1 MLTSLFICIINNN
14 THTTGVGNTGV
25 YMKEKYNITGMTC
38 SACSAHVTK
47 AVAKVNGVK
56 NVNVNLLSNSMVV
69 EYDDA
74 VSSSDI
80 ISAVTEAGYGAEI
93 ENNKGTSKQT
103 QKLPYDTEL
112 ENMRKRLVISFI
124 FFIPVMYLS
133 MGSMAGLP
141 QFSFFKHYEGSFNYA
156 FTLFLLTIPVL
167 IVNRKYFINGFKALF
182 NKAPNM
188 DSLVAL
194 GSSAAV
200 IYGIFA
206 IYKIVYG
213 YTYQETSIV
222 MKYSHDLYFES
233 AVTILTL
240 ITLGKYL
247 ETKSKRR
254 TRDAVEKLISL
265 TPKTAIVEKDG
276 KEVTV
281 AYDDI
286 QAGNIIVVKPGG
298 IIACDGII
306 ISGAASIDESAITGE
321 SIPVEKKQGDKV
333 ISATINKTGHI
344 RFKALKVG
352 KDTTLSQIISLV
364 EDAANS
370 KAPISKLADKIS
382 GIFVPIVIVIALISG
397 IFWLYMGESYEF
409 ALSIA
414 ISVLV
419 ISCPCALGLATPVSI
434 MVGTGKGAEHG
445 ILIKSAESLEMAHN
459 IKAVALDKTGTITEG
474 KMKVV
479 NIQSF
484 KYSQNDLL
492 QLAYSMEV
500 KSEHPV
506 SKAIV
511 EKAEELQCKLL
522 NVENFTSYSGL
533 GISCTIN
540 NITYYAGNRKFILD
554 NNIDIT
560 KISNMLLPDKAVA
573 PVYIADNNEVIGIIY
588 VADTIKE
595 SSIEAVKGFREQ
607 GIDVYMLT
615 GDNKETAEHI
625 ANQAGINNVYAELLP
640 QDKENII
647 KEIQKKGIKTAMVGD
662 GINDA
667 PALMRS
673 DLGIAIGAGTDVALE
688 SADIILIKNNL
699 LDALT
704 AVKLSHATIKN
715 IKTNLFWA
723 FFYNIIGIPVAA
735 GIFYKSFCI
744 TLNPMIAAAAMSFSS
759 IFVVTNALRLKFF
772 KAEEYSKGDKIMKV
786 IVNVNG
792 MNCNHCKMAVEKA
805 LNTVDGVVSAEVN
818 LEAKNASVTLSKE
831 VADSDLMNVVNE
843 AGFEAVS
850 VEKV

>member
-1 MLTSLFICIINNN
+1 
-14 THTTGVGNTGV
+14 
-25 YMKEKYNITGMTC
+25 MKEKYNITGMTC

-419 ISCPCALGLATPVSI
+419 ISCPCALGLATPVAI

>member
-1 MLTSLFICIINNN
+1 
-14 THTTGVGNTGV
+14 
-25 YMKEKYNITGMTC
+25 MKEKYNITGMTC

-93 ENNKGTSKQT
+93 ENNKVTSKQT

-206 IYKIVYG
+206 IYKIVHG

-419 ISCPCALGLATPVSI
+419 ISCPCALGLATPVAI

-688 SADIILIKNNL
+688 SADIIL
-699 LDALT
+699 T

>member
-1 MLTSLFICIINNN
+1 M
-14 THTTGVGNTGV
+14 
-25 YMKEKYNITGMTC
+25 
-38 SACSAHVTK
+38 
-47 AVAKVNGVK
+47 
-56 NVNVNLLSNSMVV
+56 
-69 EYDDA
+69 
-74 VSSSDI
+74 
-80 ISAVTEAGYGAEI
+80 
-93 ENNKGTSKQT
+93 TSKQT

-206 IYKIVYG
+206 IYKIVHG

-419 ISCPCALGLATPVSI
+419 ISCPCALGLATPVAI

>member
-1 MLTSLFICIINNN
+1 
-14 THTTGVGNTGV
+14 
-25 YMKEKYNITGMTC
+25 MKEKYNITGMTC

-93 ENNKGTSKQT
+93 ENNKVTSKQT

-206 IYKIVYG
+206 IYKIVHG

-419 ISCPCALGLATPVSI
+419 ISCPCALGLATPVAI

-735 GIFYKSFCI
+735 GIFYKSFV
-744 TLNPMIAAAAMSFSS
+744 L
-759 IFVVTNALRLKFF
+759 
-772 KAEEYSKGDKIMKV
+772 
-786 IVNVNG
+786 
-792 MNCNHCKMAVEKA
+792 H
-805 LNTVDGVVSAEVN
+805 
-818 LEAKNASVTLSKE
+818 
-831 VADSDLMNVVNE
+831 
-843 AGFEAVS
+843 
-850 VEKV
+850 

>member
-1 MLTSLFICIINNN
+1 
-14 THTTGVGNTGV
+14 
-25 YMKEKYNITGMTC
+25 MKEKYNITGMTC

-206 IYKIVYG
+206 IYKIVHG

-419 ISCPCALGLATPVSI
+419 ISCPCALGLATPVAI

-704 AVKLSHATIKN
+704 AVKLSHATIEN

-735 GIFYKSFCI
+735 GIFYKSFGI

-850 VEKV
+850 VDKV

>member
-1 MLTSLFICIINNN
+1 
-14 THTTGVGNTGV
+14 
-25 YMKEKYNITGMTC
+25 MKEKYNITGMTC

-47 AVAKVNGVK
+47 AVSKVNGVK
-56 NVNVNLLSNSMVV
+56 NVNVNLLSNNMVV
-69 EYDDA
+69 EYDDT

-80 ISAVTEAGYGAEI
+80 ISAVTEAGYGAEV
-93 ENNKGTSKQT
+93 ENNKVNTKQS

-112 ENMRKRLVISFI
+112 ENMRKRLIVSFL

-141 QFSFFKHYEGSFNYA
+141 QLSFFKHYEGSFNYA

-167 IVNRKYFINGFKALF
+167 IVNRKFFINGFKALI

-200 IYGIFA
+200 VYGIFA
-206 IYKIVYG
+206 IYKIGYG
-213 YTYQETSIV
+213 YAYQEASVV

-265 TPKTAIVEKDG
+265 TPKTAVVEKDG
-276 KEVTV
+276 KEITV

-286 QAGNIIVVKPGG
+286 REGDIIVVKPGG

-321 SIPVEKKQGDKV
+321 SMPVEKKQGDKV

-344 RFKALKVG
+344 KFKALKVG
-352 KDTTLSQIISLV
+352 SDTTLSQIISLV
-364 EDAANS
+364 EEAANS

-382 GIFVPIVIVIALISG
+382 GIFVPVVIIIALISG

-419 ISCPCALGLATPVSI
+419 ISCPCALGLATPVAI
-434 MVGTGKGAEHG
+434 MVGTGKGAENG

-484 KYSQNDLL
+484 KYSQNELL

-500 KSEHPV
+500 KSEHPI
-506 SKAIV
+506 SKAVV
-511 EKAEELQCKLL
+511 EKAEELNCRLL
-522 NVENFTSYSGL
+522 NIDNFISYSGL
-533 GISCTIN
+533 GISCVIDNTS
-540 NITYYAGNRKFILD
+540 YYAGNIKFLSD
-554 NNIDIT
+554 KNIDIS
-560 KISNMLLPDKAVA
+560 KISNMILPNKAAA
-573 PVYIADNNEVIGIIY
+573 PVYIAENNEVIGIIY

-595 SSIEAVKGFREQ
+595 TSIEAVKGFKEL

-615 GDNKETAEHI
+615 GDNKETAEYI
-625 ANQAGINNVYAELLP
+625 AHQAGIDNIYAELLP
-640 QDKENII
+640 QDKERII
-647 KEIQKKGIKTAMVGD
+647 KEIQNKGIKTAMVGD

-673 DLGIAIGAGTDVALE
+673 DLGIAIGAGTDVAVE
-688 SADIILIKNNL
+688 SADIVLIKNNL

-735 GIFYKSFCI
+735 GIFYTSFGV

-772 KAEEYSKGDKIMKV
+772 KAEKYSKGDKLMKV

-831 VADSDLMNVVNE
+831 VADSDLMNVINE

-850 VEKV
+850 VEKA

>member
-1 MLTSLFICIINNN
+1 
-14 THTTGVGNTGV
+14 
-25 YMKEKYNITGMTC
+25 MKEKYNITGMTC

-47 AVAKVNGVK
+47 AVSKLNGVK
-56 NVNVNLLSNSMVV
+56 NVNVNLLSNNMVV
-69 EYDDA
+69 EYDDTI
-74 VSSSDI
+74 SSNDI
-80 ISAVTEAGYGAEI
+80 ITAVTEAGYGAEI
-93 ENNKGTSKQT
+93 DSKKRNT
-103 QKLPYDTEL
+103 ATVQKPPYDTEL
-112 ENMRKRLVISFI
+112 ENMRKRLIVSFV

-167 IVNRKYFINGFKALF
+167 IVNRKFFINGFKALL

-206 IYKIVYG
+206 IYRIGYG
-213 YTYQETSIV
+213 YAYQEVSIV

-254 TRDAVEKLISL
+254 TRDAVEKLINL
-265 TPKTAIVEKDG
+265 IPKTAVVEKDG

-286 QAGNIIVVKPGG
+286 QVGDIIVVKPGG

-306 ISGAASIDESAITGE
+306 ISGYASIDESAITGE
-321 SIPVEKKQGDKV
+321 SMPVEKKQGDKV

-344 RFKALKVG
+344 KFKALKVG
-352 KDTTLSQIISLV
+352 SNTTLSQIISLV
-364 EDAANS
+364 EEAANS
-370 KAPISKLADKIS
+370 KAPVSKLADKIS
-382 GIFVPIVIVIALISG
+382 GIFVPVVIIIALISG

-419 ISCPCALGLATPVSI
+419 ISCPCALGLATPVAI
-434 MVGTGKGAEHG
+434 MVGTGKGAENG

-492 QLAYSMEV
+492 QIAYSMEV

-506 SKAIV
+506 SKAV
-511 EKAEELQCKLL
+511 VKKAEELNCRLL
-522 NVENFTSYSGL
+522 DIDDFTAYSGL
-533 GISCTIN
+533 GISCKIN
-540 NITYYAGNRKFILD
+540 DNSYYAGNSKFLSN
-554 NNIDIT
+554 NNIDIS
-560 KISNMLLPDKAVA
+560 KISNMILPNKASA
-573 PVYIADNNEVIGIIY
+573 PIYIAENNDVIGIIY

-595 SSIEAVKGFREQ
+595 SSIEAVKGFKEQ
-607 GIDVYMLT
+607 GIEVYMLT
-615 GDNKETAEHI
+615 GDNKETAEYI
-625 ANQAGINNVYAELLP
+625 AHQAGINNVYAELLP
-640 QDKENII
+640 QDKEKVIR
-647 KEIQKKGIKTAMVGD
+647 ELQDKGLKTAMVGD

-673 DLGIAIGAGTDVALE
+673 DLGIAIGAGTDVAVE
-688 SADIILIKNNL
+688 SADIVLIKNNL

-735 GIFYKSFCI
+735 GVFYMSFGI

-772 KAEEYSKGDKIMKV
+772 KAEKYNQGDKLMKV

-831 VADSDLMNVVNE
+831 VADSDLMNVINE

-850 VEKV
+850 VEKA

>member
-1 MLTSLFICIINNN
+1 
-14 THTTGVGNTGV
+14 
-25 YMKEKYNITGMTC
+25 MKEKYNITGMTC

-47 AVAKVNGVK
+47 AVAKLNGVK

-419 ISCPCALGLATPVSI
+419 ISCPCALGLATPVAI

-667 PALMRS
+667 PALMCS

-735 GIFYKSFCI
+735 GIFYKSFGI

>member
-1 MLTSLFICIINNN
+1 
-14 THTTGVGNTGV
+14 
-25 YMKEKYNITGMTC
+25 MKEKYNITGMTC

-93 ENNKGTSKQT
+93 ENNKVTSKQT

-206 IYKIVYG
+206 IYKIVHG

-419 ISCPCALGLATPVSI
+419 ISCPCALGLATPVAI

-786 IVNVNG
+786 IVNVN
-792 MNCNHCKMAVEKA
+792 
-805 LNTVDGVVSAEVN
+805 
-818 LEAKNASVTLSKE
+818 LS
-831 VADSDLMNVVNE
+831 LIHI
-843 AGFEAVS
+843 
-850 VEKV
+850 

>member
-1 MLTSLFICIINNN
+1 M
-14 THTTGVGNTGV
+14 
-25 YMKEKYNITGMTC
+25 
-38 SACSAHVTK
+38 
-47 AVAKVNGVK
+47 
-56 NVNVNLLSNSMVV
+56 
-69 EYDDA
+69 
-74 VSSSDI
+74 
-80 ISAVTEAGYGAEI
+80 
-93 ENNKGTSKQT
+93 
-103 QKLPYDTEL
+103 
-112 ENMRKRLVISFI
+112 
-124 FFIPVMYLS
+124 
-133 MGSMAGLP
+133 
-141 QFSFFKHYEGSFNYA
+141 
-156 FTLFLLTIPVL
+156 
-167 IVNRKYFINGFKALF
+167 
-182 NKAPNM
+182 
-188 DSLVAL
+188 
-194 GSSAAV
+194 
-200 IYGIFA
+200 
-206 IYKIVYG
+206 
-213 YTYQETSIV
+213 
-222 MKYSHDLYFES
+222 
-233 AVTILTL
+233 
-240 ITLGKYL
+240 
-247 ETKSKRR
+247 
-254 TRDAVEKLISL
+254 
-265 TPKTAIVEKDG
+265 
-276 KEVTV
+276 TV

-419 ISCPCALGLATPVSI
+419 ISCPCALGLATPVAI

>member
-1 MLTSLFICIINNN
+1 
-14 THTTGVGNTGV
+14 
-25 YMKEKYNITGMTC
+25 MKEKYNITGMTC

-47 AVAKVNGVK
+47 AVAKVNGVE

-93 ENNKGTSKQT
+93 ENNKVTSKQT

-206 IYKIVYG
+206 IYKIVHG

-419 ISCPCALGLATPVSI
+419 ISCPCALGLATPVAI

>member
-1 MLTSLFICIINNN
+1 
-14 THTTGVGNTGV
+14 
-25 YMKEKYNITGMTC
+25 MKEKYNITGMTC

-47 AVAKVNGVK
+47 AVSKLNGVK
-56 NVNVNLLSNSMVV
+56 NVNVNLLSNNMVV
-69 EYDDA
+69 EYDDTI
-74 VSSSDI
+74 SSNDI
-80 ISAVTEAGYGAEI
+80 ITAVTEAGYGVEI
-93 ENNKGTSKQT
+93 DSKKRNT
-103 QKLPYDTEL
+103 ATVQKPPYDTEL
-112 ENMRKRLVISFI
+112 ENMRKRLIVSFV

-167 IVNRKYFINGFKALF
+167 IVNRKFFINGFKALL

-206 IYKIVYG
+206 IYRIGYG
-213 YTYQETSIV
+213 YAYQEVSIV

-254 TRDAVEKLISL
+254 TRDAVEKLINL
-265 TPKTAIVEKDG
+265 TPKTAVVEKDG

-286 QAGNIIVVKPGG
+286 QVGDIIVVKPGG

-306 ISGAASIDESAITGE
+306 ISGSASIDESAITGE
-321 SIPVEKKQGDKV
+321 SMPVEKKQGDKV

-344 RFKALKVG
+344 KFKALKVG
-352 KDTTLSQIISLV
+352 SNTTLSQIISLV
-364 EDAANS
+364 EEAANS
-370 KAPISKLADKIS
+370 KAPVSKLADKIS
-382 GIFVPIVIVIALISG
+382 GIFVPVVIIIALISG

-419 ISCPCALGLATPVSI
+419 ISCPCALGLATPVAI
-434 MVGTGKGAEHG
+434 MVGTGKGAENG

-492 QLAYSMEV
+492 QIAYSMEV

-506 SKAIV
+506 SKAV
-511 EKAEELQCKLL
+511 VKKAEELNCRLL
-522 NVENFTSYSGL
+522 DIDDFTAYSGL
-533 GISCTIN
+533 GISCKIN
-540 NITYYAGNRKFILD
+540 DNSYYAGNSKFLSN
-554 NNIDIT
+554 NNIDIS
-560 KISNMLLPDKAVA
+560 KISNMILPNKASA
-573 PVYIADNNEVIGIIY
+573 PIYIAENNDVIGIIY

-595 SSIEAVKGFREQ
+595 SSIEAVKGFKEQ
-607 GIDVYMLT
+607 GIEVYMLT
-615 GDNKETAEHI
+615 GDNKETAEYI
-625 ANQAGINNVYAELLP
+625 AHQAGINNVYAELLP
-640 QDKENII
+640 QDKEKVIR
-647 KEIQKKGIKTAMVGD
+647 ELQDKGLKTAMVGD

-673 DLGIAIGAGTDVALE
+673 DLGIAIGAGTDVAVE
-688 SADIILIKNNL
+688 SADIVLIKNNL

-735 GIFYKSFCI
+735 GVFYMSFGI

-772 KAEEYSKGDKIMKV
+772 KAEKYNQGDKLMKV

-831 VADSDLMNVVNE
+831 VADSDLMNVINE

-850 VEKV
+850 VEKA

>member
-1 MLTSLFICIINNN
+1 
-14 THTTGVGNTGV
+14 
-25 YMKEKYNITGMTC
+25 MKEKYNITGMTC
-38 SACSAHVTK
+38 SACSVHVTK

-156 FTLFLLTIPVL
+156 FTLFLITIPVL

-206 IYKIVYG
+206 IYKIVHG

-419 ISCPCALGLATPVSI
+419 ISCPCALGLATPVAI

-759 IFVVTNALRLKFF
+759 IFVVTNALRLTFF

>member
-1 MLTSLFICIINNN
+1 
-14 THTTGVGNTGV
+14 
-25 YMKEKYNITGMTC
+25 MKEKYNITGMTC

-206 IYKIVYG
+206 IYKIVHG

-419 ISCPCALGLATPVSI
+419 ISCPCALGLATPVAI

-735 GIFYKSFCI
+735 GIFYKSFGI

>member
-1 MLTSLFICIINNN
+1 
-14 THTTGVGNTGV
+14 
-25 YMKEKYNITGMTC
+25 MKEKYNITGMTC

-93 ENNKGTSKQT
+93 ENNKVTSKQT

-206 IYKIVYG
+206 IYKIVHG
-213 YTYQETSIV
+213 YTYQETSIL
-222 MKYSHDLYFES
+222 MNYSHDLYFES

-247 ETKSKRR
+247 EIKSKRR

-419 ISCPCALGLATPVSI
+419 ISCPCALGLATPVAI

>member
-1 MLTSLFICIINNN
+1 
-14 THTTGVGNTGV
+14 
-25 YMKEKYNITGMTC
+25 MKEKYNITGMTC

-206 IYKIVYG
+206 IYKIVHG

-419 ISCPCALGLATPVSI
+419 ISCPCALGLATPVAI

-647 KEIQKKGIKTAMVGD
+647 KEIQKKGIKTTMVGD

-735 GIFYKSFCI
+735 GIFYKSFGI

>member
-1 MLTSLFICIINNN
+1 
-14 THTTGVGNTGV
+14 
-25 YMKEKYNITGMTC
+25 MKEKYNITGMTC

-56 NVNVNLLSNSMVV
+56 NVNVNLLSNNMVV

-93 ENNKGTSKQT
+93 ENNMGTSKQT

-419 ISCPCALGLATPVSI
+419 ISCPCALGLATPVAI

-522 NVENFTSYSGL
+522 NVENFTSYSGI

-573 PVYIADNNEVIGIIY
+573 PVYIANNNEVIGIIY
-588 VADTIKE
+588 VADTIK
-595 SSIEAVKGFREQ
+595 
-607 GIDVYMLT
+607 
-615 GDNKETAEHI
+615 
-625 ANQAGINNVYAELLP
+625 
-640 QDKENII
+640 
-647 KEIQKKGIKTAMVGD
+647 
-662 GINDA
+662 
-667 PALMRS
+667 
-673 DLGIAIGAGTDVALE
+673 
-688 SADIILIKNNL
+688 
-699 LDALT
+699 
-704 AVKLSHATIKN
+704 
-715 IKTNLFWA
+715 
-723 FFYNIIGIPVAA
+723 
-735 GIFYKSFCI
+735 
-744 TLNPMIAAAAMSFSS
+744 
-759 IFVVTNALRLKFF
+759 
-772 KAEEYSKGDKIMKV
+772 
-786 IVNVNG
+786 
-792 MNCNHCKMAVEKA
+792 
-805 LNTVDGVVSAEVN
+805 
-818 LEAKNASVTLSKE
+818 
-831 VADSDLMNVVNE
+831 
-843 AGFEAVS
+843 
-850 VEKV
+850 

>member
-1 MLTSLFICIINNN
+1 
-14 THTTGVGNTGV
+14 
-25 YMKEKYNITGMTC
+25 MKEKFNITGMTC

-47 AVAKVNGVK
+47 AVSKLNGVK
-56 NVNVNLLSNSMVV
+56 NVNVNLLSNNMVV
-69 EYDDA
+69 EYDDTI
-74 VSSSDI
+74 SSNDI
-80 ISAVTEAGYGAEI
+80 ITAVTEAGYGAEI
-93 ENNKGTSKQT
+93 DSKKRNT
-103 QKLPYDTEL
+103 ATVQKPPYDTEL
-112 ENMRKRLVISFI
+112 ENMRKRLIVSFV

-167 IVNRKYFINGFKALF
+167 IVNRKFFINGFKALL

-206 IYKIVYG
+206 IYRIGYG
-213 YTYQETSIV
+213 YAYQEVSIV

-233 AVTILTL
+233 AVTIFTL

-254 TRDAVEKLISL
+254 TRDAVEKLINL
-265 TPKTAIVEKDG
+265 TPKTAVVEKDG

-286 QAGNIIVVKPGG
+286 QVGDIIVVKPGG

-306 ISGAASIDESAITGE
+306 ISGSASIDESAITGE
-321 SIPVEKKQGDKV
+321 SMPVEKKQGDKV

-344 RFKALKVG
+344 KFKALKVG
-352 KDTTLSQIISLV
+352 SNTTLSQIISLV
-364 EDAANS
+364 EEAANS
-370 KAPISKLADKIS
+370 KAPVSKLADKIS
-382 GIFVPIVIVIALISG
+382 GIFVPVVIIIALISG

-419 ISCPCALGLATPVSI
+419 ISCPCALGLATPVAI
-434 MVGTGKGAEHG
+434 MVGTGKGAENG

-492 QLAYSMEV
+492 QIAYSMEV

-506 SKAIV
+506 SKAV
-511 EKAEELQCKLL
+511 VKKVEELNCRLL
-522 NVENFTSYSGL
+522 DIDDFTAYSGL
-533 GISCTIN
+533 GISCKIN
-540 NITYYAGNRKFILD
+540 DNSYYAGNSKFLSN
-554 NNIDIT
+554 NNIDIS
-560 KISNMLLPDKAVA
+560 KISNMILPNKAAA
-573 PVYIADNNEVIGIIY
+573 PVYIAENNDVIGIIY

-595 SSIEAVKGFREQ
+595 SSIEAVKGFKEQ
-607 GIDVYMLT
+607 GIEVYMLT
-615 GDNKETAEHI
+615 GDNKETAEYI
-625 ANQAGINNVYAELLP
+625 AHQAGINNVYAELLP
-640 QDKENII
+640 QDKEKVIR
-647 KEIQKKGIKTAMVGD
+647 ELQDKGLKTAMVGD

-673 DLGIAIGAGTDVALE
+673 DLGIAIGAGTDVAVE
-688 SADIILIKNNL
+688 SADIVLIKNNL

-735 GIFYKSFCI
+735 GVFYMSFGI

-772 KAEEYSKGDKIMKV
+772 KAEKYNQGDKLMKV

-831 VADSDLMNVVNE
+831 VADSDLMNVINE
-843 AGFEAVS
+843 ARFEAVS
-850 VEKV
+850 VEKA

>member
-1 MLTSLFICIINNN
+1 
-14 THTTGVGNTGV
+14 
-25 YMKEKYNITGMTC
+25 MKEKYNITGMTC

-93 ENNKGTSKQT
+93 ENNKVTSKQT

-156 FTLFLLTIPVL
+156 FTLFLLTIHVL

-206 IYKIVYG
+206 IYKIVHG

-419 ISCPCALGLATPVSI
+419 ISCPCALGLATPVAI